1 MEGLL
6 GNPVL
11 QGLLGGGGPMGVRAQ
26 SQQQL
31 ASMMP
36 RASGGMIGAP
46 SAPAPD
52 RSGAAAIASLGDSA
66 AKAINGYM
74 KRNAA
79 EEAEQQEIEMLT
91 GVVSTLPPELQAK
104 VAPMLKSAG
113 GRKMVASLVADRMK
127 GGGAT
132 EFINV
137 VNPQTNETTTIAKGQ
152 QPPPGFVVAGNA
164 SIDAPKPYSALA
176 QLKAD
181 FDAGR
186 IDEPTY
192 RGAVRKANYVTP
204 TGDGVPKSPYGSGF
218 DAGAL
223 EEATRISLKIENGEP
238 LTPKERIQYPAILS
252 KLEGGETRKDASGN
266 EYYVPGMDVS
276 GFVRSTGASSGASTP
291 GTPQTVGNPNAQAT
305 GKRTPL
311 SGEVAGK
318 VALAQTVLQ
327 NRGDADYLFSDDG
340 TIDRTVLWELNNNQ
354 IRSDKA
360 SRAYRY
366 IYDLV
371 DTRLRVTTG
380 AAATAGEVEKAV
392 KGILPSTLSG
402 ASPKTL
408 RRNINREIQF
418 IENFLKTQD
427 RLPDKPSPNG
437 SSQQSVPPPP
447 PGAVIIE

>member
-31 ASMMP
+31 AQMMP
-36 RASGGMIGAP
+36 RGNGGMIGAP

-52 RSGAAAIASLGDSA
+52 RSGAAAIASLGQSA
-66 AKAINGYM
+66 AGAITGIAQ
-74 KRNAA
+74 KNAA
-79 EEAEQQEIEMLT
+79 EEAEQQEIAMLT
-91 GVVSTLPPELQAK
+91 GVVGTLPEDLQTK
-104 VAPMLKSAG
+104 VAPMLQSAS
-113 GRKMVASLVADRMK
+113 GRKMLMGLVGDRLK
-127 GGGAT
+127 GAEPKMEKDVNGILRYVGGP
-132 EFINV
+132 N
-137 VNPQTNETTTIAKGQ
+137 NGQ
-152 QPPPGFVVAGNA
+152 QVFDGVTPTA
-164 SIDAPKPYSALA
+164 KPLTALA
-176 QLKAD
+176 QSKAD
-181 FDAGR
+181 LEAGL
-186 IDEPTY
+186 ITPEQHE
-192 RGAVRKANYVTP
+192 AVVRKATYIAP
-204 TGDGVPKSPYGSGF
+204 TGDGGPKSPYGSGF

-238 LTPKERIQYPAILS
+238 LTPRERLQYPAILS
-252 KLEGGETRKDASGN
+252 KLESGETRKDASGN
-266 EYYVPGMDVS
+266 EYYVPGMNVS
-276 GFVRSTGASSGASTP
+276 GFVRLTGTTSAAG
-291 GTPQTVGNPNAQAT
+291 GTPQTVGDPNAQPT
-305 GKRTPL
+305 GKRAPL

-327 NRGDADYLFSDDG
+327 NKGDIDYLFSDDG

-360 SRAYRY
+360 TRAYRY

-380 AAATAGEVEKAV
+380 AQAPIEEVEKAV
-392 KGILPSTLSG
+392 RAILPSTLSG

-408 RRNINREIQF
+408 RSNINREIQF
-418 IENFLKTQD
+418 IENFLKSQD
-427 RLPDKPSPNG
+427 RLPNKAPANG
-437 SSQQSVPPPP
+437 ASQQSVPPPP